1 MSFFTE
7 KPVKKIYKHIKYAL
21 GVLTAASIISAI
33 PVTQAIGDEAKGDA
47 AHTLRVGYQK
57 YGTLV
62 ILKSKGTLEKRLEP
76 LGVKVQWTE
85 FPAGPQLLE
94 GLNVGS
100 IDFGSTGEAPPIVA
114 QAASAD
120 LVYLAYEPP
129 SPKGEAILVQ
139 KDSPIKTVADLK
151 GKRIGLNKGS
161 NVHYFLVKA
170 LEHAGLKYTDIE
182 VAFLPPA
189 DGRAAFEKGSL
200 DAWVVWD
207 PFSAAA
213 EDQIGARVLVDGSGL
228 VANTQFYLASKS
240 YAEKHA
246 DVVHAAIDELSK
258 IDDWTLSNP
267 AEVAAI
273 LAPNVGL
280 DVATVE
286 KAIKRSGF
294 GIKPIDADIAAQQQK
309 IADTFYALKII
320 PKEIKVSDVLWKQAK

>member
-1 MSFFTE
+1 MSSFTE
-7 KPVKKIYKHIKYAL
+7 KPVRRIYKHIKYAL
-21 GVLTAASIISAI
+21 GILAAASIISAI
-33 PVTQAIGDEAKGDA
+33 PVTQAIGDEAAKDTE
-47 AHTLRVGYQK
+47 HTVRIGYQK

-76 LGVKVQWTE
+76 LGIKVQWTE

-100 IDFGSTGEAPPIVA
+100 IDVGATGEAPPIIA
-114 QAASAD
+114 QAAGAD

-151 GKRIGLNKGS
+151 GRRVGLNKGS
-161 NVHYFLVKA
+161 NVHYLLVKA

-207 PFSAAA
+207 PFYAAA
-213 EDQIGARVLVDGSGL
+213 EDQIGARTLVDGSGI

-240 YAEKHA
+240 YADKHT
-246 DVVHAAIDELSK
+246 DVVHTVIEELGK
-258 IDDWTLSNP
+258 IDTWTTSNP
-267 AEVAAI
+267 AEVSAI

-280 DVATVE
+280 DVNTVE

-294 GIKPIDADIAAQQQK
+294 GVAPVNSEIAAQQQK
-309 IADTFYALKII
+309 IADTFYTLKII
-320 PKEIKVSDVLWKQAK
+320 PKEIKIADVLWKQAK